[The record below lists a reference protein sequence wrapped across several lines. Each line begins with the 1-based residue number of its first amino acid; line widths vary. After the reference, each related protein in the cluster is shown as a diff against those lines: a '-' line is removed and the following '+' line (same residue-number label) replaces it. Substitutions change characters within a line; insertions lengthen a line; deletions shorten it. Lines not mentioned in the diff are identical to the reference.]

1 MPLRFSGQETSLAV
15 LDTTKQDRLLNDM
28 LAKNL
33 NFTILTEIKKE
44 KYLGAVGPEV
54 LMFYDGYE
62 FTVEWDPSNPVTI
75 VQFAGLII
83 NTAQRKGVT
92 EFAMRSKFGAP
103 DLGNF
108 AVTFSKIAWDSP
120 SFSASGQHEV
130 MSSTLKGTGNVLT
143 FQRL

>member
-1 MPLRFSGQETSLAV
+1 MPLRFSGQETNVAI
-15 LDTTKQDRLLNDM
+15 LDTTTQDRLLADM
-28 LAKNL
+28 LVKNL
-33 NFTILTEIKKE
+33 NFTILTEVKKE

-62 FTVEWDPSNPVTI
+62 FTVEWDPSNPVSV
-75 VQFAGLII
+75 VQFAGLVI
-83 NTAQRKGVT
+83 NAAQRKGPT

-120 SFSASGQHEV
+120 SFSVGGQHEV
-130 MSSTLKGTGNVLT
+130 MSSTLKGTGNVLK